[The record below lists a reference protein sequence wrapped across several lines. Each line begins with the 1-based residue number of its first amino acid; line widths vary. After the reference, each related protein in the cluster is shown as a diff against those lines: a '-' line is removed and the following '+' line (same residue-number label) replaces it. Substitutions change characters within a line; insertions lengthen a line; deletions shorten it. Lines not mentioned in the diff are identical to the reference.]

1 MLRIPSEVGD
11 GFGRLLR
18 RIADFLHLAHGVLD
32 GFDAIRC
39 RFARET
45 RRLADRLRR
54 LCDAAHIA
62 RHLADVRDDVI
73 ERLRLLVRRLRDVR
87 DALGHMR
94 DGLRDLLDAL
104 RHLLR
109 SLRDFVRAALDLL
122 QQRAQML
129 RHRMERRREMAAF
142 IIRFDFERRLAQVA
156 IRNALGRR
164 FEAAQRMHDEVR
176 EAERRKEDQNE
187 RHDEADNQ
195 RDADVVRTREHL
207 RAVHN
212 RQILVARL
220 VRRIDAD
227 EFRRAVEIDFLQAL
241 LAEVE
246 RGKLAEV
253 CFAELREILVR
264 VLRVSDDDAVLVE
277 HHEIARLANLDLAD
291 AVRHDRQVDV
301 EAEHAA
307 RLAAVALDDGE
318 NADGRRAFRRLE
330 RIRDADSI
338 RVLHAVREPVAL
350 ARIIARLALDSRIL
364 QVAAVHRAIA
374 HDGDRALVRLAEALE
389 QRIRLRLETA
399 LRGRIHRNHAVAA
412 RCARRSVE
420 ILRDVAA
427 LLQHGGHSPY

>member
-1 MLRIPSEVGD
+1 
-11 GFGRLLR
+11 
-18 RIADFLHLAHGVLD
+18 
-32 GFDAIRC
+32 
-39 RFARET
+39 
-45 RRLADRLRR
+45 
-54 LCDAAHIA
+54 
-62 RHLADVRDDVI
+62 
-73 ERLRLLVRRLRDVR
+73 
-87 DALGHMR
+87 MR
-94 DGLRDLLDAL
+94 DRLRDLLDAL

-109 SLRDFVRAALDLL
+109 GLRDLVRAALDLL

-129 RHRMERRREMAAF
+129 RHRMERCREMADF
-142 IIRFDFERRLAQVA
+142 VVRLDFERRLAQVA

-212 RQILVARL
+212 RQILVACL

-227 EFRRAVEIDFLQAL
+227 EFRRTVEVDFLQAL

-307 RLAAVALDDGE
+307 RLAAVTLDDGE

-330 RIRDADSI
+330 RIRDADSV

-389 QRIRLRLETA
+389 QCIRLRLETA
-399 LRGRIHRNHAVAA
+399 LRGRLHRNHAVAA
-412 RCARRSVE
+412 GRARRSIE

-427 LLQHGGHSPY
+427 LLQHGVIRHVDEAVAQAGQERVHRRVHLLRLQLRICCKCVHLRIRDDLVEHESQHDQHDDENGRDTDHNLLLDAETSQEIFHSLPLPFSFHRVVF